1 VLVAL
6 NPRIAAP
13 DTYSLPARRLLGFVA
28 AAVDAAVIPL
38 AAYLLGLFEWVLN
51 R

>member
-1 VLVAL
+1 MVAL
-6 NPRIAAP
+6 SPKIASP
-13 DTYSLPARRLLGFVA
+13 DSYSLPARRLLGFVA
-28 AAVDAAVIPL
+28 AAVDASVIPL